1 MNSDNPTGQAQQTSP
16 PLERTR
22 DGQLLT
28 VNRQAREALRP
39 WVAHVYGLRVDAPED
54 QLISCGI
61 FSDGPVVRVLLWGD
75 YHLETRDGPQFY
87 RTGGLYFGPHRRR
100 LPVTIRGPFASVG
113 VAFKPGAVEAL
124 GLTPPTQMMDRVVPC
139 AQAGWD
145 EQAIL
150 ANLDPE
156 AGVDEWM
163 GQLQDYVAIAVD
175 RAGGRLPDPLPEA
188 FNRLAFVDPTLPVAD
203 CADELGVELRT
214 LERRIKRA
222 FGLSPKKVLRRA
234 RALDMAAHMRG
245 VADHNE
251 AEELALRYF
260 DQSHLNREFTELF
273 GMTPVQFVRTPQPI
287 LTTTLE
293 ARQARR
299 LEVLERL
306 PEGARRPWHQTA

>member
-1 MNSDNPTGQAQQTSP
+1 M
-16 PLERTR
+16 
-22 DGQLLT
+22 
-28 VNRQAREALRP
+28 
-39 WVAHVYGLRVDAPED
+39 
-54 QLISCGI
+54 
-61 FSDGPVVRVLLWGD
+61 
-75 YHLETRDGPQFY
+75 
-87 RTGGLYFGPHRRR
+87 
-100 LPVTIRGPFASVG
+100 
-113 VAFKPGAVEAL
+113 EAL

-287 LTTTLE
+287 FTTTLE